1 MACQLAGPPQRLHSV
16 ASCLPHLP
24 TQLPHQHHLLQ
35 QRLSIPAAG
44 EWSWGVQVLEV
55 QQPEVSAAS
64 GMHQKAN
71 ATQHHVQDEI
81 LRA

>member
-1 MACQLAGPPQRLHSV
+1 MACQLAGPPQQLHSI

-44 EWSWGVQVLEV
+44 EWSWGIQVMQG
-55 QQPEVSAAS
+55 QQPAVRALS

-71 ATQHHVQDEI
+71 ATQDEI
-81 LRA
+81 LLA